1 MAIHEECGVFGVMS
15 TKREKIA
22 ELVYYG
28 LYALQHRGQ
37 ESCGIVVNDDGVFS
51 SYKDLGLVSEV
62 FSKDILERLPEGMMA
77 VGHVRYGT
85 TGGTTRNN
93 CQPIEVN
100 HQKGK
105 MALAHNGNLS
115 NALELRDKLE
125 LSGAIFHTTSDT
137 ETIAYM
143 ITRERLKTPSIEE
156 AVSNTLNLLEGAYSL
171 VLLSSAKMI
180 AARDPYG
187 FRPLCYGQMQDGTY
201 VVASESCALS
211 AVGAKFI
218 RDLLPGEILVFSQNG
233 VKSRKEHCG
242 KQKQKTCIFEYIYF
256 ARPDSVIDGVS
267 VHKSRMKA
275 GELLAESYPAEAD
288 IVIGV
293 PDSGM
298 DAALGYANKS
308 GIPYG
313 IGLIKNKYI
322 GRTFISPGQNERLDQ
337 VRIKLSPVKNVIN
350 GKRVILID
358 DSIVRGTT
366 SKRIVKLLR
375 DAGAKEIHMRISA
388 PPFLHPCYY
397 GTDIDSE
404 ENLIACHHNME
415 EIADMIGVDSLGYL
429 EIEKLS
435 KLIDNN
441 EYCAACF
448 TGEYPTKIPTELRKD
463 RFEGRLSERN

>member
-1 MAIHEECGVFGVMS
+1 MQLLVMRINPVF
-15 TKREKIA
+15 
-22 ELVYYG
+22 L
-28 LYALQHRGQ
+28 
-37 ESCGIVVNDDGVFS
+37 
-51 SYKDLGLVSEV
+51 
-62 FSKDILERLPEGMMA
+62 
-77 VGHVRYGT
+77 
-85 TGGTTRNN
+85 
-93 CQPIEVN
+93 
-100 HQKGK
+100 
-105 MALAHNGNLS
+105 
-115 NALELRDKLE
+115 
-125 LSGAIFHTTSDT
+125 
-137 ETIAYM
+137 
-143 ITRERLKTPSIEE
+143 
-156 AVSNTLNLLEGAYSL
+156 
-171 VLLSSAKMI
+171 
-180 AARDPYG
+180 
-187 FRPLCYGQMQDGTY
+187 
-201 VVASESCALS
+201 
-211 AVGAKFI
+211 
-218 RDLLPGEILVFSQNG
+218 
-233 VKSRKEHCG
+233 
-242 KQKQKTCIFEYIYF
+242 
-256 ARPDSVIDGVS
+256 
-267 VHKSRMKA
+267 
-275 GELLAESYPAEAD
+275 
-288 IVIGV
+288 
-293 PDSGM
+293 
-298 DAALGYANKS
+298 
-308 GIPYG
+308 
-313 IGLIKNKYI
+313 KNKYI